1 MNRVFIGETALEA
14 TDNRSIPMLRFE
26 IPYSAFFPP
35 TQGGR
40 VPILVRPVREQLEHD
55 RVIRTLQLRWKR
67 RFDVVTNIGEER
79 NASVKS
85 GGLTLFPDLV
95 LYATDRGRLLHAVV
109 EVETAE
115 SVNHLEAM
123 AQWANLGK
131 ARVAFH
137 LYVPAN
143 AVEIARRLIVDTGA
157 TVAELWSFHGIGD
170 QIRFAMISRSAP
182 PTRREEPRPRATA
195 TRRAAKPARP
205 AKRAPRA
212 RVPAKSGRVK
222 RTRR

>member
-1 MNRVFIGETALEA
+1 
-14 TDNRSIPMLRFE
+14 
-26 IPYSAFFPP
+26 
-35 TQGGR
+35 

-55 RVIRTLQLRWKR
+55 RVIRALQAKWKR

-85 GGLTLFPDLV
+85 GGLMLFPDLV
-95 LYATDRGRLLHAVV
+95 LYATDRGRRLHAVV
-109 EVETAE
+109 EVETGE

-131 ARVAFH
+131 VRSAFY

-143 AVEIARRLIVDTGA
+143 TSDIARRLIADNAAAVT
-157 TVAELWSFHGIGD
+157 ELWSFHGIGD
-170 QIRFAMISRSAP
+170 QIRFTMVSRAAAP
-182 PTRREEPRPRATA
+182 AARREEARPRAT
-195 TRRAAKPARP
+195 TRRAAKPAR
-205 AKRAPRA
+205 AVKRAPRTRA
-212 RVPAKSGRVK
+212 AALRQAQGAPSSSRGAKAGRVK